1 MISGNIPVI
10 ALEGID
16 GSGKGLQFARLKA
29 RFERAGLRVGVLDFP
44 CYDSF
49 FGNEIGKFLS
59 GRDGVS
65 AMDVDVKSM
74 SLWYAMDRV
83 KAFEKFDPAGYDV
96 VLLNRSTLANA
107 AYQGTRIKNREELPG
122 FVRWIITM
130 EFEVLGIPKP
140 DLFFIFDIPAATSR
154 KNVAKKGHRDY
165 VGDGADVYEKDIA
178 FMESVREGYI
188 ECSGILEGCVVLP
201 CAYEDGNMKPPEEI
215 EETVWNIINERISY
229 EKNV

>member
-1 MISGNIPVI
+1 MISGNVPII

-16 GSGKGLQFARLKA
+16 GSGKGLQFSRLKA
-29 RFERAGLRVGVLDFP
+29 RFEAEGFRVGVLDFP

-49 FGNEIGKFLS
+49 FGREIGRFLS
-59 GRDGVS
+59 GRGGVS

-83 KAFEKFDPAGYDV
+83 KAFEKFDASGCDV

-107 AYQGTRIKNREELPG
+107 AYQGTRLKDREALPE
-122 FVRWIITM
+122 FVRWIVEM
-130 EFEVLGIPKP
+130 EFDELSIPRP

-154 KNVAKKGHRDY
+154 KNVAKKGHRSY
-165 VGDGADVYEKDIA
+165 VGDSADVYEKDLA

-188 ECSGILEGCVVLP
+188 ECSKILDGCVVLP
-201 CAYEDGNMKPPEEI
+201 CADMNGDMKPPEEI
-215 EETVWNIINERISY
+215 EETVWSVINDTLQLR
-229 EKNV
+229 